1 MTLVSPAQLIAATPA
16 RGVAAFNIITL
27 EHLDAFVTA
36 AEESRTGVIL
46 QLSQNAVA
54 YHGDVE
60 AIGTAILQRARRS
73 SVHLAVQLDHAADV
87 ALVRAAAELGF
98 TSIMYDGSTLDYEDN
113 LAMTTMLA
121 AELHDRGIWV
131 EAELGEIGGKDGVH
145 AATSRTNPLEAVDFV
160 AATGVDGLAIAVGS
174 SHAMT
179 DKSAR
184 LDTALIE
191 AIHAVVPV
199 PLVLHGSSG
208 IADALIL
215 EAVRAG
221 ISKVN
226 FGTRFNVVMTDAI
239 RARLHDHPEVSDP
252 RRYLSAGRA
261 AMQADAEMLLD
272 VLAGAA

>member
-1 MTLVSPAQLIAATPA
+1 MTLVSPEQLIAASQGT
-16 RGVAAFNIITL
+16 GVAAFNIITL
-27 EHLDAFVTA
+27 EHLDAFIGA
-36 AEESRTGVIL
+36 AEDSRTGVIL

-73 SVHLAVQLDHAADV
+73 SVDLAVQLDHAGD
-87 ALVRAAAELGF
+87 AELGF
-98 TSIMYDGSTLDYEDN
+98 TSIMYDGSTLDYADN
-113 LAMTTMLA
+113 VAMTSLLA
-121 AELHDRGIWV
+121 AELHGRGIWV

-145 AATSRTNPLEAVDFV
+145 AATARTNPADAFDFV
-160 AATGVDGLAIAVGS
+160 SATGVDGLAIAVGS

-184 LDTALIE
+184 LDVALIE

-208 IADALIL
+208 VSDALIL

-226 FGTRFNVVMTDAI
+226 FGTRFNVVMTGAI
-239 RARLHDHPEVSDP
+239 RAYLQEHPEASDP
-252 RRYLSAGRA
+252 RRYLTAGRA
-261 AMQADAEMLLD
+261 AMRADAETLLG
-272 VLAGAA
+272 VLAGRV

>member
-1 MTLVSPAQLIAATPA
+1 MTLVSPAQLIAATPDT
-16 RGVAAFNIITL
+16 GVAAFNIITL
-27 EHLDAFVTA
+27 EHLDAFIAA

-54 YHGDVE
+54 YHGDIE
-60 AIGTAILQRARRS
+60 TIGSAILHRARRS
-73 SVHLAVQLDHAADV
+73 SVDLAVQLDHAGDV

-98 TSIMYDGSTLDYEDN
+98 TSIMYDGSTLDYADN
-113 LAMTTMLA
+113 LSMTTLLG
-121 AELHDRGIWV
+121 AELHNRGIWV

-145 AATSRTNPLEAVDFV
+145 AATNRTNPLEARDFV

-208 IADALIL
+208 IADAIIL

-239 RARLHDHPEVSDP
+239 RGYLQEHADVSDP
-252 RRYLSAGRA
+252 RRYLAVGRA
-261 AMQADAEMLLD
+261 AMQADAETLLEML
-272 VLAGAA
+272 GCAA